1 MGWCGSSGLGLRRVE
16 HEISSHTSGTGR
28 QAHGHVKTIVLFI
41 IAVAVELAFSRGSG
55 IRFFVRAKACEWGAL
70 FF

>member
-1 MGWCGSSGLGLRRVE
+1 MKYRLTHRVQVGRHMGMLKRLSF
-16 HEISSHTSGTGR
+16 
-28 QAHGHVKTIVLFI
+28 FI

-70 FF
+70 FFKNDL